1 MKSFKLYFEN
11 YVLLAE
17 AASKPGH
24 IDHLEELVLLRGQE
38 GYDQARTA
46 LANLLSHLQGKSKR
60 KINTSVKWDGAP
72 AIFAGKHPVNGK
84 FFVATKSIFNK
95 EPKINYTEADID
107 NNHPKREEEDGV
119 AEEGEKMPDLPDKLK
134 QALRLLPKL
143 GMGNNVL
150 WGDYMFWRELVG
162 EPEDIDGEPHYTFK
176 PNTIKYAVPVNS
188 ELGGQIT
195 DKIRDDGVGIV
206 FHTQFHGKPEEF
218 PKVLGIDPDTGKKEQ
233 HSNKWGP
240 MATGIVKKFKDV
252 PGLWVDDAYF
262 KELTGQVSLTE
273 DEAKQI
279 KDIIKTAD
287 TLQVKYNDLP
297 LEFIKIYLNTELRRQ
312 KDGVPTPEFI
322 RDPEKS
328 YRDFIEWYS
337 EREQKKWKSPEEIK
351 TAAQANAQQQKED
364 HLQLKINEFES
375 QRDNFINLFKVS
387 SLLAQAKQIFIN
399 KYDNAVYNTKHFL
412 DEGDGVLK
420 VTNPEGYVAVS
431 NAGDAGPIKLVNRL
445 DFSAANFATGKPGA

>member
-1 MKSFKLYFEN
+1 MKSFKLYFEE
-11 YVLLAE
+11 YVLLTE

-46 LANLLSHLQGKSKR
+46 LSNLLSHLQGKSKR

-84 FFVATKSIFNK
+84 FFVATKSIFNS
-95 EPKINYTEADID
+95 EPKINYTEQDIN
-107 NNHPKREEEDGV
+107 NNHGNAPG
-119 AEEGEKMPDLPDKLK
+119 LQDKLK
-134 QALRLLPKL
+134 QALNILPKL

-150 WGDYMFWRELVG
+150 WGDYMFWKELVG
-162 EPEDIDGEPHYTFK
+162 EPEDIDGVPHYTFK
-176 PNTIKYAVPVNS
+176 PNTIKYAVEVDS
-188 ELGGQIT
+188 ELGRQIA
-195 DKIRDDGVGIV
+195 DKISDDGVGIV

-218 PKVLGIDPDTGKKEQ
+218 PKALDIDPVTGKKEQ
-233 HSNKWGP
+233 HSKKWGP
-240 MATGIVKKFKDV
+240 MAGGIVKKFKDV

-287 TLQVKYNDLP
+287 TLQVNYNDLP
-297 LEFIKIYLNTELRRQ
+297 LDFIKIYLNTELKRE

-322 RDPEKS
+322 KDPEKS
-328 YRDFIEWYS
+328 YRYFIEWYS

-364 HLQLKINEFES
+364 NLQLKINEFES
-375 QRDNFINLFKVS
+375 QKDNFINLFKVS

-431 NAGDAGPIKLVNRL
+431 NAGDAGPVKLVNRL
-445 DFSAANFATGKPGA
+445 DFSAANFATGKPGS

>member
-1 MKSFKLYFEN
+1 MKNMKNFKQYFEN

-24 IDHLEELVLLRGQE
+24 IDHLEELILLSGQE

-95 EPKINYTEADID
+95 TPLINYTEADI
-107 NNHPKREEEDGV
+107 NHNHGNAPG
-119 AEEGEKMPDLPDKLK
+119 LQDKLK
-134 QALRLLPKL
+134 QALNILPKL

-162 EPEDIDGEPHYTFK
+162 EPEDIDGELHYTFK

-188 ELGGQIT
+188 ELGEQIAN
-195 DKIRDDGVGIV
+195 KLSDDGVGIV

-218 PKVLGIDPDTGKKEQ
+218 PRALEKGESHAK
-233 HSNKWGP
+233 KWGP
-240 MATGIVKKFKDV
+240 MDGRIVKTFKDV

-287 TLQVKYNDLP
+287 TLKVNYDNLP
-297 LEFIKIYLNTELRRQ
+297 LDFIKIYLNTELRRE
-312 KDGVPTPEFI
+312 KDGIPAPEFI
-322 RDPEKS
+322 RNPEKS
-328 YRDFIEWYS
+328 YRDFIEWYE

-364 HLQLKINEFES
+364 NLQLKINEFES
-375 QRDNFINLFKVS
+375 QKDNFVNLFKVS

-431 NAGDAGPIKLVNRL
+431 NAGDAGPVKLVNRL
-445 DFSAANFATGKPGA
+445 DFSAANFATGKPGS

>member
-46 LANLLSHLQGKSKR
+46 LSNLLSHLQGKSKR

-84 FFVATKSIFNK
+84 FFVATKSIFNS
-95 EPKINYTEADID
+95 EPKINYTEADIND
-107 NNHPKREEEDGV
+107 NHGKAPG
-119 AEEGEKMPDLPDKLK
+119 LQDKLK

-206 FHTQFHGKPEEF
+206 FHTQFHGNPEEF
-218 PKVLGIDPDTGKKEQ
+218 PRALGIDPETGKKEQ

-240 MATGIVKKFKDV
+240 MLGGIVKKFKDV

-287 TLQVKYNDLP
+287 TLQVNYNDLP
-297 LEFIKIYLNTELRRQ
+297 LDFIKIYLNAEVR
-312 KDGVPTPEFI
+312 GGNFI
-322 RDPEKS
+322 KDPEKS

-337 EREQKKWKSPEEIK
+337 ERERKKWKSPEEIK

-364 HLQLKINEFES
+364 NLQLKINEFQS

-431 NAGDAGPIKLVNRL
+431 NASDAGPVKLVNRL

>member
-11 YVLLAE
+11 YVLLTE

-95 EPKINYTEADID
+95 TPLINYTEADID

-119 AEEGEKMPDLPDKLK
+119 DEEDEKMPDLPDKLK

-143 GMGNNVL
+143 RMGNNIL

-162 EPEDIDGEPHYTFK
+162 EPEDIDGVPHYTFK
-176 PNTIKYAVPVNS
+176 PNTIKYAVEVDS
-188 ELGGQIT
+188 ELGRQIANKLS
-195 DKIRDDGVGIV
+195 DNGVGIV

-218 PKVLGIDPDTGKKEQ
+218 PRALEKGESHAK
-233 HSNKWGP
+233 KWGP
-240 MATGIVKKFKDV
+240 MDGRIVKTFKDV

-287 TLQVKYNDLP
+287 TLKVNYDNLP
-297 LEFIKIYLNTELRRQ
+297 LDFIKIYLNTELRRE
-312 KDGVPTPEFI
+312 KDGIPAPEFI
-322 RDPEKS
+322 RNPEKS
-328 YRDFIEWYS
+328 YRDFIDWYS
-337 EREQKKWKSPEEIK
+337 EREKKKWKSPEEIK
-351 TAAQANAQQQKED
+351 TTAQANAQQQKED
-364 HLQLKINEFES
+364 NLRLKINEFES

-445 DFSAANFATGKPGA
+445 DFSAANFATGKPGS

>member
-1 MKSFKLYFEN
+1 MKSFKLYFEG
-11 YVLLAE
+11 YVLLTE

-46 LANLLSHLQGKSKR
+46 LSNLLSHLQGKSKR

-95 EPKINYTEADID
+95 EPLINYTEADIND
-107 NNHPKREEEDGV
+107 NH
-119 AEEGEKMPDLPDKLK
+119 EGKPGLQDKLK
-134 QALRLLPKL
+134 QALNILPKL

-162 EPEDIDGEPHYTFK
+162 EPEDIDGELHYTFK

-188 ELGGQIT
+188 ELGEQIA
-195 DKIRDDGVGIV
+195 DKLSDDGVGIV

-218 PKVLGIDPDTGKKEQ
+218 PRALEKGESHAQ
-233 HSNKWGP
+233 KWGP
-240 MATGIVKKFKDV
+240 MDGRIVKTFKDV

-287 TLQVKYNDLP
+287 TLPVKYNDLP
-297 LEFIKIYLNTELRRQ
+297 LEFIKIYLNTELKRE
-312 KDGVPTPEFI
+312 KGGVPTPEFI

-328 YRDFIEWYS
+328 YRDFIDWYS
-337 EREQKKWKSPEEIK
+337 EREKKKWKSPEEIK

-364 HLQLKINEFES
+364 NLRLKINEFES
-375 QRDNFINLFKVS
+375 QRDNFINMFKVS